1 MSVRLST
8 FFPSPLWMNWVVLP
22 LALLLGGCADG
33 GQLDGFLIPGD
44 DGGLEDDSPGSGGP
58 GGDDDDAAEED
69 VPAGGSVNILYWG
82 RVPET
87 GAWPDGGGATFNARF
102 WEEISPG
109 VPGEGGI
116 EWNSPE
122 GVDDCAATV
131 WDAADD
137 VTIGGE
143 DAVVEARSAGTMT
156 VSSPS
161 WELELEP
168 EWENGDFQ
176 YNLEMNPDF
185 SIDFEQYYEIEASG
199 GSFPGFFAQEHLL
212 VPDPI
217 ILLNPSPDDLY
228 DLTGAEP
235 LELEWLGGDPTQDIM
250 LEFHNNPGDEEYNVS
265 IVCTVANDGSFTIPG
280 ELVDL
285 FGNEDPI
292 IVGLTQSNSARI
304 VAGGFAVDFLGA
316 VGITAAGTAW

>member
-1 MSVRLST
+1 MSLRLST
-8 FFPSPLWMNWVVLP
+8 FSCSQFWTPWLVLAVV
-22 LALLLGGCADG
+22 LLLGGCADG
-33 GQLDGFLIPGD
+33 SQPDGFLIPGSGD
-44 DGGLEDDSPGSGGP
+44 GLEEDLPGQGGP
-58 GGDDDDAAEED
+58 GSDDDDAVEDD
-69 VPAGGSVNILYWG
+69 VPAGGSVSILYWG

-87 GAWPDGGGATFNARF
+87 GAWPDGGGATLNARF

-109 VPGEGGI
+109 IPGEGGI

-137 VTIGGE
+137 EIIGGE

-156 VSSPS
+156 VLSPS
-161 WELELEP
+161 WELELDP
-168 EWENGDFQ
+168 AWENGDFQ
-176 YNLEMNPDF
+176 YNLEMNPEF
-185 SIDFEQYYEIEASG
+185 SIGFEQYYEIEASG
-199 GSFPGFFAQEHLL
+199 GSFAGFAAREHLL

-217 ILLNPSPDDLY
+217 VLLKPSPDDLY

-235 LELEWLGGDPTQDIM
+235 LELEWLGGEPNQDIM
-250 LEFHNNPGDEEYNVS
+250 VEFHNNPGDEEYNVS
-265 IVCTVANDGSFTIPG
+265 ISCTVANDGSFTIPG

-292 IVGLTQSNSARI
+292 IVALTQSNSARI
-304 VAGGFAVDFLGA
+304 VVGGFAVDFLGS